1 MNQKLLKNRHTK
13 ISAALITADCLV
25 FTLVNP
31 RTASA
36 MWLIVGFVLLG
47 CTFFSLASLLAAA
60 LKGYGEQTHRAGK
73 RFLRYTVVIALA
85 LLGLQSVGQLTVKD
99 VAALLPFVVIAYLYF
114 GYGKKMASEQV

>member
-13 ISAALITADCLV
+13 ISAALIAADCLV

-36 MWLIVGFVLLG
+36 MWLVVGFVLLG
-47 CTFFSLASLLAAA
+47 CTFFSLASLLAAS

-73 RFLRYTVVIALA
+73 RFLRYAAVIALA